1 MPRSVNRANHSG
13 KVTGLLLS
21 ATTNTL
27 TSVGFDDRLRVA
39 TLTDGATPTYE
50 GGAETPLPGQPV
62 AIAAGAVGSDL
73 AAVIYRPA
81 GLAVYRGG
89 GAEKAG
95 EVNNT

>member
-13 KVTGLLLS
+13 KVTGLLLAS
-21 ATTNTL
+21 STL
-27 TSVGFDDRLRVA
+27 KSVGFDDRLRVA
-39 TLTDGATPTYE
+39 ALGDGTPPTYE
-50 GGAETPLPGQPV
+50 GGAETPLPGQPI

-89 GAEKAG
+89 GAEKVG
-95 EVNNT
+95 VRVCV